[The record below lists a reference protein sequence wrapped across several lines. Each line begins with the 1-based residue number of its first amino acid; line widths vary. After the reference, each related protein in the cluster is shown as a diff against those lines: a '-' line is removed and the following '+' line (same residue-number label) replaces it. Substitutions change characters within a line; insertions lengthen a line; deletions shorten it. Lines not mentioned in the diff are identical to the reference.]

1 MRPLIFL
8 FLFVTGF
15 LASAQTNS
23 QKTPNLSQGSVSDK
37 FNEIYSKSGNYKEFK
52 VIKRAYFNQLKT
64 QVLDSFAKEK
74 AALKEA
80 RQNITK
86 LQNQITSLQNDL
98 QQSKE
103 QITKLES
110 EKDSIVFLGIPVE
123 KSRYQWIVWSIISVL
138 ILALL
143 YLIYL
148 FKNSHKITKTAKEN
162 LTKIEEEYNNFR
174 SIALEREQLLKRQ
187 LLDEQKKHQ
196 A

>member
-1 MRPLIFL
+1 MKPLMFL
-8 FLFVTGF
+8 FLFITGF

-23 QKTPNLSQGSVSDK
+23 QKTPDLLHGSVSDK
-37 FNEIYSKSGNYKEFK
+37 FNEIYSKSGNYKEYK
-52 VIKRAYFNQLKT
+52 VIKRYYFNQLKT

-80 RQNITK
+80 KQTIKKR
-86 LQNQITSLQNDL
+86 QNQISALQNDL
-98 QQSKE
+98 QQSKA
-103 QITKLES
+103 QIIKLES
-110 EKDSIVFLGIPVE
+110 EKDSISFLGIPVE
-123 KSRYQWIVWSIISVL
+123 KSRYQWIVWSIIIVL
-138 ILALL
+138 VLALL
-143 YLIYL
+143 YFIYL

-162 LTKIEEEYNNFR
+162 LSKVEEEYNNFR

>member
-1 MRPLIFL
+1 MKPLMFL
-8 FLFVTGF
+8 FLFITGF
-15 LASAQTNS
+15 LTFAQSNS
-23 QKTPNLSQGSVSDK
+23 QKTIDLSQGSVSDK
-37 FNEIYSKSGNYKEFK
+37 FNEIYSKSGNYKEYK
-52 VIKRAYFNQLKT
+52 VIKRYYFNQLKK

-80 RQNITK
+80 QQNITK
-86 LQNQITSLQNDL
+86 LQNQITSLQKDL

-110 EKDSIVFLGIPVE
+110 EKDSIGFLGIPVE

-143 YLIYL
+143 YFIYL